1 MRIWLPAAI
10 AGAIAGGGL
19 LGVMT
24 RPSSPQPLPQLS
36 PSVPSHV
43 SKPSAAVPDFLGVVL
58 SGTAVDLAPKA
69 EGRVQ
74 SVLVKPGDRVVRG
87 SVVAEIDV
95 RALQKA
101 LALAESA
108 LADAEQRLERRSN
121 LEAGVLSQ
129 EEVSNAKVLVLERRT
144 RVEELRAALT
154 DARLRAP
161 FDGVVAARY
170 LDAGAMAAPQRPV
183 VRLLGSDQ
191 PRVRFAIPE
200 AQAGRVVV
208 GDQASVQV
216 KTMERPLAAV
226 VESVAPEVDSAARMI
241 FAVARVTAPAGV
253 TERLSAGLLAS
264 VHTGLQEGERAEAR

>member
-1 MRIWLPAAI
+1 MRIWLPAGI
-10 AGAIAGGGL
+10 VGAIAGGAM
-19 LGVMT
+19 LGVVT
-24 RPSSPQPLPQLS
+24 RPSAPKPTPASSPLVS
-36 PSVPSHV
+36 PHI
-43 SKPSAAVPDFLGVVL
+43 SKAIVAVPDFLGVVL
-58 SGTAVDLAPKA
+58 TGTAVDVAPKV

-74 SVLVKPGDRVVRG
+74 TVLVKPGDKVTRG

-95 RALQKA
+95 RAARQA

-108 LADAEQRLERRSN
+108 LTDAEQRLARRSN

-129 EEVSNAKVLVLERRT
+129 EELSNAKVLVLERRA
-144 RVEELRAALT
+144 RVEELRAALS

-161 FDGVVAARY
+161 FDGVVAARF
-170 LDAGAMAAPQRPV
+170 LDTGAMAAPQRPV

-200 AQAGRVVV
+200 AQAGRVLV

-216 KTMERPLAAV
+216 KTIERPLAAV
-226 VESVAPEVDSAARMI
+226 VESVAPEVDSAARAI
-241 FAVARVTAPAGV
+241 FAVAKVTGPAGV

-264 VHTGLQEGERAEAR
+264 VHTGLQEGERTEAR